1 MITLLFRGLVLL
13 WCYFL
18 TLTLSKK
25 STGVFVC
32 EFQENLPG
40 QRNQLSQ
47 SAQGWGYSR
56 DTRLPMSGKAWE
68 NQDRSV
74 TNPRLHLMILRN
86 QLLYSW
92 HLQNLCIR
100 WMWTG
105 QRTVAWRPESRSLTQ
120 SKSDN
125 LWTSVHHLRNTDPNR
140 CLPHRTNRLSRL
152 RKLMLWRHLMHY
164 KIVQK

>member
-25 STGVFVC
+25 STGLFVC

-74 TNPRLHLMILRN
+74 TNSRLHLMILRN

-100 WMWTG
+100 WVVDRAKNCRLEDLSLAASLRASQIICEPLFIICEIQTQIAASHTAQTDCQDW
-105 QRTVAWRPESRSLTQ
+105 ESWCYEDTLCIT
-120 SKSDN
+120 K
-125 LWTSVHHLRNTDPNR
+125 
-140 CLPHRTNRLSRL
+140 
-152 RKLMLWRHLMHY
+152 
-164 KIVQK
+164 